1 MLQMKGATQ
10 VTKKKIIKSKPF
22 VVVPPDVH
30 DRYLSK
36 QEVLAVV
43 GVSYPA
49 LWSWMR
55 DGHFP
60 QARVLGTGEG
70 LRTKIGWLKSEI
82 DDWIASRPQR
92 VSRCAK
98 RSAP

>member
-1 MLQMKGATQ
+1 L
-10 VTKKKIIKSKPF
+10 KKKIQKSKPLA
-22 VVVPPDVH
+22 VVPPDVA

-43 GVSYPA
+43 GVSYPS

-60 QARVLGTGEG
+60 QARVLGTGAG
-70 LRTKIGWLKSEI
+70 LRTKIGWLKSEV
-82 DDWIASRPQR
+82 DAWVASRPARISKSR
-92 VSRCAK
+92 VKS
-98 RSAP
+98 